1 MFITFEGI
9 EGSGKTTQIHRIDEH
24 LKRKGYDCMATR
36 EPGGTEIGQRIRAI
50 LLDPQS
56 EHLDPMSELLL
67 YMADRAQHLHE
78 KVKPHITAGKIVL
91 CDRYYDATI
100 AYQGSARALGVDL
113 IRDLHRVALGDFK
126 PDLTLLLD
134 LPPHRGLERAWCQ
147 IDNGD
152 RTGNETRF
160 EKEALAFHEKVRREY
175 LKLVELEPQRIK
187 IIDAAQAEDQVT
199 QDILSVI
206 FSFLE

>member
-9 EGSGKTTQIHRIDEH
+9 EGSGKTTQIHRVREH
-24 LKRKGYDCMATR
+24 LEHKGYDCMATR
-36 EPGGTEIGQRIRAI
+36 EPGGTEIGRRIRAI
-50 LLDPQS
+50 LLDPAS
-56 EHLDPMSELLL
+56 KGLNPMAELLL

-78 KVKPHITAGKIVL
+78 KVKPQLAGGMIVL

-113 IRDLHRVALGDFK
+113 IRDLHRVALDDFK

-134 LPPHRGLERAWCQ
+134 LPPQTGLERAWRQ

-152 RTGNETRF
+152 RTGSETRF
-160 EKEALAFHEKVRREY
+160 EKEALVFHDKVRRAY
-175 LKLVELEPQRIK
+175 LKLAELEPQRIRT
-187 IIDAAQAEDQVT
+187 IDAARAQDRVT
-199 QDILSVI
+199 QDILGVI